1 MKRYILF
8 GLTMLMAFP
17 LGVWAQD
24 DVTDD
29 EEEEGVAA
37 VRTFTVKQ
45 KQYQTRTVRGQVL
58 DAATRKPVAGAIV
71 RADEIDGYSV
81 LTEDDGTYE
90 LKAPVF
96 ATALYVTATDYNA
109 VRQGLAP
116 DTQQKT
122 VLLYSTNFTAD
133 YAATNNVRGDQS
145 ATDFQYSS
153 AINIKDEVQ
162 NQLGGY
168 VYTVSRNGTPGV
180 GSVMFMQGL
189 NSLNANAQPLV
200 VIDDVIIDQQYGREL
215 LHDGFYNDI
224 LTSLNPADI
233 ERVTVLRNGTAL
245 YGAKGANGV
254 ILIQTRRNKSM
265 ATRITATAS
274 AGVTMEP
281 KYISMMGAEQYRS
294 YASELLKSVDTRL
307 NDFKFLNPDPTDY
320 WYNKYHQSTDWKDLV
335 YRTGISMNYGI
346 NVEGGD
352 DVANYNLSVGYTSAE
367 STMDYNSMNRLNIR
381 FNTDIWLSKNLSV
394 RFDASFSN
402 QNRKLRNDGAPEGY
416 DEGTPSSPSFLAYV
430 KSPFL
435 SPYTYSRGIIDD
447 THYDVNVEDYLSE
460 AMATYTRYNWQLA
473 NPATINEYGEGDI
486 KNRFENS
493 MLNLTV
499 TPKYQFNPN
508 FYISEHFSYNLVNTS
523 EKFYVPINGVPRYFV
538 NSVNEYVDNEVRSL
552 ASKQNSVQSDTRID
566 WHNRYDAHYVHLFGG
581 ARINWESYTMDNQLG
596 YNTGND
602 KTPFMTANLR
612 NPKADGVNENWNT
625 MSWYAQAEYNYLSRY
640 YLQASVAVDGSSRF
654 GNNADG
660 LRLGGVTWGVF
671 PGVQASWVI
680 TNEPWFTGV
689 RGIDYLRLT
698 AGYDISGNDDIDIF
712 AARSYFQAS
721 QYLHSV
727 SSLAFEGIG
736 NTKIKWETT
745 RRFNVGFEGNFINN
759 RLNLNFSYFRSSTND
774 LLLRQQLGFLSGL
787 DENWANSGKLQ
798 NEGYNVG
805 ASVKV
810 LALKDWQWQLGA
822 TVGHYKNRISE
833 LSEGNDY
840 MDTDI
845 YGATIRTQV
854 GQAANLFYGY
864 KALGVFATTEE
875 ARAAGTAD
883 ANGLYFMA
891 DNGIERNY
899 FQAGDMH
906 FADLNNDGQIT
917 DADRIVIGDPNPDI
931 YGNIFTTLKWK
942 RLKLDVRM
950 NYSLGNDVYNYMR
963 SQLEG
968 GQRFMNQTTAMTH
981 RWQAEGQAT
990 DMPRITFQDPLGNA
1004 RFSDRWIEDG
1014 SYLKLK
1020 AVTLSY
1026 ELPLTSEYIQGLQ
1039 FWVQGNNLLTF
1050 SKYLGSDPEFSMTSS
1065 VLGQGIDLGQ
1075 LGHSRSII
1083 AGVKINL

>member
-1 MKRYILF
+1 M
-8 GLTMLMAFP
+8 
-17 LGVWAQD
+17 
-24 DVTDD
+24 
-29 EEEEGVAA
+29 
-37 VRTFTVKQ
+37 
-45 KQYQTRTVRGQVL
+45 
-58 DAATRKPVAGAIV
+58 
-71 RADEIDGYSV
+71 
-81 LTEDDGTYE
+81 
-90 LKAPVF
+90 
-96 ATALYVTATDYNA
+96 
-109 VRQGLAP
+109 
-116 DTQQKT
+116 
-122 VLLYSTNFTAD
+122 
-133 YAATNNVRGDQS
+133 
-145 ATDFQYSS
+145 
-153 AINIKDEVQ
+153 
-162 NQLGGY
+162 
-168 VYTVSRNGTPGV
+168 
-180 GSVMFMQGL
+180 
-189 NSLNANAQPLV
+189 
-200 VIDDVIIDQQYGREL
+200 
-215 LHDGFYNDI
+215 
-224 LTSLNPADI
+224 
-233 ERVTVLRNGTAL
+233 
-245 YGAKGANGV
+245 
-254 ILIQTRRNKSM
+254 
-265 ATRITATAS
+265 
-274 AGVTMEP
+274 
-281 KYISMMGAEQYRS
+281 
-294 YASELLKSVDTRL
+294 
-307 NDFKFLNPDPTDY
+307 
-320 WYNKYHQSTDWKDLV
+320 
-335 YRTGISMNYGI
+335 
-346 NVEGGD
+346 
-352 DVANYNLSVGYTSAE
+352 
-367 STMDYNSMNRLNIR
+367 
-381 FNTDIWLSKNLSV
+381 
-394 RFDASFSN
+394 
-402 QNRKLRNDGAPEGY
+402 
-416 DEGTPSSPSFLAYV
+416 
-430 KSPFL
+430 
-435 SPYTYSRGIIDD
+435 
-447 THYDVNVEDYLSE
+447 
-460 AMATYTRYNWQLA
+460 
-473 NPATINEYGEGDI
+473 
-486 KNRFENS
+486 
-493 MLNLTV
+493 
-499 TPKYQFNPN
+499 
-508 FYISEHFSYNLVNTS
+508 
-523 EKFYVPINGVPRYFV
+523 
-538 NSVNEYVDNEVRSL
+538 
-552 ASKQNSVQSDTRID
+552 
-566 WHNRYDAHYVHLFGG
+566 
-581 ARINWESYTMDNQLG
+581 
-596 YNTGND
+596 
-602 KTPFMTANLR
+602 
-612 NPKADGVNENWNT
+612 
-625 MSWYAQAEYNYLSRY
+625 
-640 YLQASVAVDGSSRF
+640 
-654 GNNADG
+654 
-660 LRLGGVTWGVF
+660 
-671 PGVQASWVI
+671 
-680 TNEPWFTGV
+680 

-759 RLNLNFSYFRSSTND
+759 RLNLNFSYFRSNTND

-864 KALGVFATTEE
+864 KALGVFTTTEE

-899 FQAGDMH
+899 FQAGDVH